1 METDYVTVEVGEA
14 VEMSDNPNDDPNN
27 ASQDAAVAQRNDDAN
42 DGAPV
47 HDGGIFNSVPVSGKL
62 PVAEENPEEEAD
74 RIIAEVRFSPVF
86 SCCEPLLNLT
96 TPLHTQAEEAGERV
110 DGSGDPSRG
119 KVREQ
124 PLSLLP
130 ACTDGL
136 SKGLQ
141 LVYQPRCAARTVQ
154 GVGDPGPRVC

>member
-14 VEMSDNPNDDPNN
+14 VEMNEKNSND

-74 RIIAEVRFSPVF
+74 RIIAEVRFRRF
-86 SCCEPLLNLT
+86 SLCCEPLLNLT

-124 PLSLLP
+124 PLSSSRL
-130 ACTDGL
+130 G
-136 SKGLQ
+136 
-141 LVYQPRCAARTVQ
+141 
-154 GVGDPGPRVC
+154 